1 MRVEKTRA
9 GCQHVVERHAE
20 RDAAVMDV
28 ERIAHVPA
36 ADVEEPHAM
45 RELGIERRTLGA
57 HEPIVDEYAQV
68 SWLPGRVS
76 VCSSRASSSADIQSA
91 GGMHVSWLEGIMNR

>member
-1 MRVEKTRA
+1 
-9 GCQHVVERHAE
+9 
-20 RDAAVMDV
+20 MDV

-57 HEPIVDEYAQV
+57 HEPIVDEYAGV
-68 SWLPGRVS
+68 MAAR
-76 VCSSRASSSADIQSA
+76 
-91 GGMHVSWLEGIMNR
+91 